1 METIDAI
8 DSSVT
13 TDGVPNSRKLIELET
28 YKLTQN
34 HDNQTVIHE
43 KPENAHGNKEFQK
56 SVEELYAKVDKSAKT
71 KAKRLGGKTMEDET
85 VMYDNN
91 GLYLN
96 KTETNLSAPYE
107 TVMQENDLYVCWWQ
121 KRNFLPCSVRMDHPR
136 DNWSMAV
143 SEFT

>member
-1 METIDAI
+1 MKEGKPPAINFRIRRNAVKKESLPDGSYETIDAI

-13 TDGVPNSRKLIELET
+13 TDGTKFTKANRTRDIQT
-28 YKLTQN
+28 GQN
-34 HDNQTVIHE
+34 HDNQIVIRK
-43 KPENAHGNKEFQK
+43 KPENAHGNEGFQK

-71 KAKRLGGKTMEDET
+71 KAKRIGGKTMEDET

-107 TVMQENDLYVCWWQ
+107 TVMHENDLYVS
-121 KRNFLPCSVRMDHPR
+121 P
-136 DNWSMAV
+136 
-143 SEFT
+143 